1 MWWINLDEAIEIYA
15 RFCRAR
21 FGDMAMGKVRTR
33 AMELRRA
40 GDLEGGRVWDEVAK
54 ELDRLENVPL
64 RPVLAES
71 WLRKRLAI

>member
-1 MWWINLDEAIEIYA
+1 
-15 RFCRAR
+15 
-21 FGDMAMGKVRTR
+21 
-33 AMELRRA
+33 MELRRA